1 MHTNREVS
9 ALSRSERSIL
19 RSITVGTAAL
29 VLCSTLLV
37 CRAPAFAAAT
47 PQPGGV
53 IHIDQQLDVSELRV
67 LDVADIAPGYEEAWL
82 VTVINQR
89 NEPVTLGVRVDE
101 LHNADNGCSVP
112 GTRVDDTCDSP
123 GELGEHVQ
131 LRLGT
136 PGNLRM
142 FSAPLNEAV
151 SGSGQIVTVPARG
164 TAEVVI
170 GLKLPATTGNEV
182 QTDSVSFV
190 LVWRAEAIPS
200 TSQWE
205 SEDGVPLQTAAAGTP
220 GPAALALTGAHVM
233 LLAGA
238 AVVLLAG
245 GALLVVTVGS
255 EAGRRSADRP
265 VEQ

>member
-112 GTRVDDTCDSP
+112 ETRVDDTCDSP

-151 SGSGQIVTVPARG
+151 SGSGQIVTVPAGHSRG
-164 TAEVVI
+164 RDR
-170 GLKLPATTGNEV
+170 P
-182 QTDSVSFV
+182 QTSGHY
-190 LVWRAEAIPS
+190 R
-200 TSQWE
+200 Q
-205 SEDGVPLQTAAAGTP
+205 
-220 GPAALALTGAHVM
+220 
-233 LLAGA
+233 
-238 AVVLLAG
+238 
-245 GALLVVTVGS
+245 
-255 EAGRRSADRP
+255 RSAKPIR
-265 VEQ
+265 